1 MVAISRGPL
10 VYCLEDIDNSNAKI
24 PNARIDLNYRLEAI
38 FSNKFFNG
46 IYIIK
51 GKDFSDNFLT
61 FIPYFLWAN
70 RGKSKMQ
77 VYVSEK

>member
-1 MVAISRGPL
+1 
-10 VYCLEDIDNSNAKI
+10 
-24 PNARIDLNYRLEAI
+24 
-38 FSNKFFNG
+38 
-46 IYIIK
+46 
-51 GKDFSDNFLT
+51 FLT